1 MLPKNILAFM
11 SLCDP
16 NKVLFS
22 SKDIFIFDFDG
33 TIVDSSEIH
42 NQAFEE
48 ALSGFN
54 LSFDYE
60 DLKGLST
67 LNALKRIFNENQA
80 NIDESMLKSL
90 QKKKQDIS
98 QKLYKDHIKLV
109 DGFGKFISKL
119 ENKNCAIAS
128 SASKK
133 SIMIAL
139 EKFNL
144 LERFDPI
151 ISIEEVEF
159 SKPAPD
165 IFNKVLEYYA
175 IEPNL
180 AIVFEDSQA
189 GFDAADLANLD
200 CININTFKWIDLVQF
215 I

>member
-1 MLPKNILAFM
+1 M

-33 TIVDSSEIH
+33 TIVDSSKIH
-42 NQAFEE
+42 NQAFKE
-48 ALSGFN
+48 ALHSFN

-60 DLKGLST
+60 GLKGLST
-67 LNALKRIFNENQA
+67 QNALKKIFNENQA
-80 NIDESMLKSL
+80 EIDESMLKIL
-90 QKKKQDIS
+90 QKKKQNIS
-98 QKLYKDHIKLV
+98 QKLYKDHIQLL
-109 DGFGKFISKL
+109 DGFEDFIAKL
-119 ENKNCAIAS
+119 DKKNCAIAS
-128 SASKK
+128 SASKN

-144 LERFDPI
+144 LESFDPI
-151 ISIEEVEF
+151 ISIEDVEF

-175 IEPNL
+175 VEPNL